1 MGILIAHPESEEK
14 SEALKAFLN
23 AQEIRFEEEETPYD
37 PEFIEKIKRSQ
48 KDFKAGRFKAV
59 KIDGLWK

>member
-37 PEFIEKIKRSQ
+37 PEFVEKIKRSQ

-59 KIDGLWK
+59 KIDDLWK